1 METLSSLSGLPLF
14 FAYLAV
20 ACGLLALFVLI
31 YVQITAHHEFALIKQ
46 NNAAA
51 ATAFGSAVLGFCLP
65 MHSAVSQSVSLIDCA
80 IWGAVALVVQVL
92 AHLVARWTVP
102 DLSGRITRGEIAP
115 ALYAGALSIG
125 IGLLNAAAMT
135 Y

>member
-1 METLSSLSGLPLF
+1 MESLSSLHGLPAFLS
-14 FAYLAV
+14 YLAV
-20 ACGLLALFVLI
+20 ACALLGLFVLI
-31 YVQITAHHEFALIKQ
+31 YIQITAHHEFALIKQ
-46 NNAAA
+46 NNVAAA
-51 ATAFGSAVLGFCLP
+51 IAFGTAVLGFCLP
-65 MHSAVSQSVSLIDCA
+65 MHSAISQSVSILDCA

-92 AHLVARWTVP
+92 AYLVARWTVA

-115 ALYAGALSIG
+115 AIYSGALSLG